1 MKGIYYLKNN
11 KLLVQDLKNEL
22 LLLKVIIISFKSII
36 PHRKYKSKS
45 ILLIKLKFKILQN
58 FE

>member
-1 MKGIYYLKNN
+1 MKGIYYLKDN

-22 LLLKVIIISFKSII
+22 LLSKVIIISFKSII
-36 PHRKYKSKS
+36 PNRKYKSKS